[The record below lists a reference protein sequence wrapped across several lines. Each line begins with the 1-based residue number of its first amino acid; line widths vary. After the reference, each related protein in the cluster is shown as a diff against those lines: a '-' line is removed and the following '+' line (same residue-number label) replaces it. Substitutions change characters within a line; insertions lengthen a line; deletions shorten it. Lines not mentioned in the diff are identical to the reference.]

1 MTQLATY
8 IPEEVNVL
16 IGGLLP
22 ISGFV
27 DGTFLE
33 VRKDIIPFS
42 STRTPDGTVARLYN
56 NDQTYT
62 ITLTLYSGSD
72 SNDVLTKFWQL
83 DEITQRGKF
92 PLMIRDSSGS
102 DMFFSTTTWI
112 ESPASIVKSNNFDS
126 RTWVLRSSQ
135 AVINI
140 GGNGDAAS
148 ILGSLVN
155 LAISAIPT
163 IEGII

>member
-8 IPEEVNVL
+8 IPEEVTVL

-33 VRKDIIPFS
+33 VHKDLVPFS
-42 STRTPDGTVARLYN
+42 AIRTPDGTVARLYN

-112 ESPASIVKSNNFDS
+112 EKPASIVKSNNFDS

-140 GGNGDAAS
+140 GGNGDASS